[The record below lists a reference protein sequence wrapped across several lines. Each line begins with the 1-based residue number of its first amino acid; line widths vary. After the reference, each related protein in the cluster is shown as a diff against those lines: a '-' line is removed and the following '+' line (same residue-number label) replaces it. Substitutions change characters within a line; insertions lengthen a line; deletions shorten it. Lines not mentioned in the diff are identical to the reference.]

1 MGRFKELVGAMFE
14 EVKGESG
21 GAGAVQLWQEH
32 SVQTGAG
39 GAVAIGGN
47 INHEL
52 DAFQWLQNDLTTLW
66 SHYMRISS
74 GSSKYGTNRQ

>member
-39 GAVAIGGN
+39 GAVAIGGK
-47 INHEL
+47 H
-52 DAFQWLQNDLTTLW
+52 
-66 SHYMRISS
+66 
-74 GSSKYGTNRQ
+74 